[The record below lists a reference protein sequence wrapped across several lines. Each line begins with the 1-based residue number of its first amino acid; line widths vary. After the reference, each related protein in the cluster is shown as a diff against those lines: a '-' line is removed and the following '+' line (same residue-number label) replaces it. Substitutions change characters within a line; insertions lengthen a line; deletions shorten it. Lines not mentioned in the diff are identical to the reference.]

1 MEETL
6 TKDQIIE
13 RYLNLVY
20 LGSGAYRVADAAWV
34 YFSKK
39 VDKLTLGEM
48 ATIAALP
55 PAPNLFSPQKSIE
68 TATTRINLVL
78 GRMLEDG
85 LITPTHYQ
93 TAIAEPIKLNA
104 SSPKR
109 WETEAPYFISY
120 IQKEL
125 PKYVSKEVL
134 GSGLTVE
141 TSLNLEWQKAAEKAV
156 ARTLRNEGKWQRFK
170 QAAIVAIDPRTGE
183 IKAMVGGKDFDKNK
197 FNRVT
202 QAQRQ
207 PGSTFKSFLYATAI
221 ASGKS
226 PYDSYRDSPL
236 IVDAYEPKNFDEGF
250 RGWMTMR
257 DTLTKSINVIAVR
270 ILLKVGFEPTI

>member
-197 FNRVT
+197 FALPRHKDSEVLPLK
-202 QAQRQ
+202 AFYMQ
-207 PGSTFKSFLYATAI
+207 PRSLVAKVPMIAT
-221 ASGKS
+221 GTH
-226 PYDSYRDSPL
+226 L
-236 IVDAYEPKNFDEGF
+236 
-250 RGWMTMR
+250 
-257 DTLTKSINVIAVR
+257 
-270 ILLKVGFEPTI
+270 